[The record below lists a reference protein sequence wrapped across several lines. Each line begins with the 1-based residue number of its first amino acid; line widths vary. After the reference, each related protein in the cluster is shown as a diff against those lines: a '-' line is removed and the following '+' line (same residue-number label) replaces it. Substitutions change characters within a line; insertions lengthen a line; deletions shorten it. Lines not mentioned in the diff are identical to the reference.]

1 MQRSIL
7 KKFYIFLILLLL
19 LPSLSTAQQWK
30 CDPTEVKV
38 IARDAENNLLPNIR
52 VQIWKQT
59 TDADGN
65 PVGQSLVA
73 QQTTN
78 ATGAVGEALLT
89 FRVQN
94 NPEEQVTPYAI
105 KLFQYS
111 DRFGTFWNYGFSFS
125 CGGSYTHEFKL
136 ATLKVKIRNPEGE
149 LSYNQPI
156 SLYTQKTDADGN
168 YYAADLIA
176 NTTTGSTGEAKLY
189 VNKGYYMVKTR
200 INNTEYTISGITMR
214 EQAVTNVDYYP
225 SNTTIIIR
233 EGSGIVRPD
242 SEVEIYEQTTDVDN
256 NKITGKRITLAR
268 TNKDGKIT
276 VNLKPGTYALVIK
289 GSDRQRYYLW
299 DNVVT
304 EQGSLLVDYKLSTL
318 KLILQDSEQ
327 KLLTNK
333 TVEIYK
339 QERDVN
345 DNIVLG
351 KRLGVYKTNNQG
363 YVKIFYP
370 PGKYILKI
378 PSDGNGF
385 FYRFDNITL
394 KEQQQTEVTK
404 TLSKIRVKTISGNA
418 PAFRRLVTVRKQRYD
433 ATAKE
438 YLIGNII
445 TTVFTDDIRGV
456 VDIYLP
462 HGSYYLVYKDQIK
475 RITTSK
481 DFHEYVLNGLKEDKP
496 VSPAPSKPK
505 ANTLAERLK
514 GKILLQVESH
524 GEAWYVHEDGKRYYL
539 KDGRTAFE
547 LLRRFGLGITNA
559 NLNKI
564 PIGIERR
571 FKDVDSDQDGL
582 PDKLEDA
589 LGSNPQV
596 ADTDN
601 DGYPDGTEVF
611 NGYSPTDPSPTKVKI
626 DKKLAERLKGKILLQ
641 VESHGEA
648 WYVHEDGKRYYMK
661 DGEAAFN
668 IMRFLSLGI
677 TNDNLSRIPEGKL

>member
-1 MQRSIL
+1 MWYSSLKRFSI
-7 KKFYIFLILLLL
+7 FIIFLLLF
-19 LPSLSTAQQWK
+19 PSLSTAQEWR

-52 VQIWKQT
+52 VQIWRQT

-65 PVGQSLVA
+65 PVGQSLAA

-78 ATGAVGEALLT
+78 ITGAIGEASLT

-94 NPEEQVTPYAI
+94 NPEEQITPYAI

-111 DRFGTFWNYGFSFS
+111 DRFGTFWNYNYNFS

-136 ATLKVKIRNPEGE
+136 ATLKIKIRNPEGE
-149 LSYNQPI
+149 LTYNQPI

-189 VNKGYYMVKTR
+189 VNKGRYMVKTK

-233 EGSGIVRPD
+233 EGSGIVRPN

-276 VNLKPGTYALVIK
+276 VNLKPGTYALIIK
-289 GSDRQRYYLW
+289 GSDGQRYYLW
-299 DNVVT
+299 DNIVT

-327 KLLTNK
+327 NLLTNK

-370 PGKYILKI
+370 QGKYIIKI

-394 KEQQQTEVTK
+394 KKQQQTEVTK
-404 TLSKIRVKTISGNA
+404 TLSKIRVKTISGNS
-418 PAFRRLVTVRKQRYD
+418 PAFRQLVTVRKQRYD

-496 VSPAPSKPK
+496 VTPAPSKPK
-505 ANTLAERLK
+505 INTLAERLK

-524 GEAWYVHEDGKRYYL
+524 GEAWYVHEDGKRYYM
-539 KDGRTAFE
+539 KDGHTAFE

-596 ADTDN
+596 ADSDN
-601 DGYPDGTEVF
+601 DGYLDGTEVF
-611 NGYSPTDPSPTKVKI
+611 NGYPPTDPSPTKVKI